1 MQKDHSRMTTTTKDH
16 APAPAAA
23 NHQADHHAQPRPER
37 APHDR
42 RESHDKHDQEASR
55 DGVDVSAFAA
65 LGLSEPLLK
74 ALAHEGYTTPT
85 PIQTKAMPH
94 VLAGRDLFGCAQT
107 GTGKTAAF
115 ALPLIERLMKDR
127 RPAAPKHCRI
137 LVLAPTRELA
147 GQIHDSFK
155 AYGRHAHLKSAVI
168 YGGVNQNPQA
178 SAVARGVDVLVATPG
193 RLLDLIGQRL
203 VEIKTVEYLVLDEAD
218 RMLDM
223 GFIHDVRR
231 IVGLLPRQRQTLFFS
246 ATLPTEVRDLAGT
259 MLRDPLEVKTTPQ
272 ATPAETVAQSVFH
285 IPQKQKRSLLVHLLQ
300 TGGMGRVIVFTRTK
314 RGANKLAQD
323 LDKAGVRAAAIHG
336 NKSQNQREKALADF
350 KSPRPPVL
358 IATDIAAR
366 GIDVDEVSHV
376 VNFELPHEPETYV
389 HRIGRTGRAGLTGE
403 AVSFCDR
410 EEEDRLEAI
419 ERLLRRRIPVRN
431 DIPADLPKV
440 ESSSSG
446 RELGERSG
454 GGGRG
459 RGRPGGQR
467 RSSEGSARSGGARAG
482 GARSGGARSSGGRS
496 GGARS
501 GGGRSGAGGS
511 GGAGQAAAGPA
522 PAFREVAGGDG
533 GPTTPRPAPTGGA
546 AKVNRRY
553 RRAL

>member
-1 MQKDHSRMTTTTKDH
+1 MQKDHSRMTTTKDH
-16 APAPAAA
+16 ASAPATA

-55 DGVDVSAFAA
+55 DGGDVSAFAA

-203 VEIKTVEYLVLDEAD
+203 VEIRTVEYLVLDEAD

-231 IVGLLPRQRQTLFFS
+231 IVGMLPRQRQTLFFS
-246 ATLPTEVRDLAGT
+246 ATLPAEVRDLADT

-272 ATPAETVAQSVFH
+272 ATTAETVAQSVFH
-285 IPQKQKRSLLVHLLQ
+285 VPQKQKRSLLVHLLQ

-446 RELGERSG
+446 RDSDERSG

-496 GGARS
+496 GAARS